1 MMLDWPTFVLQR
13 RINRPL
19 AAVEQVLCDPQLL
32 RAGTEL
38 DVGVDGKTVQLDGPF
53 GVTFP
58 PFGLDGASWWAP
70 MSVHTR
76 RGRTAMRFEVEIN
89 AWDACST
96 ELLVRPHARHP
107 YRWGGRR
114 LSEYFRVAHSTAD
127 MFTHLLASQ
136 SVTLRPCFDSSTSAD
151 APRSST
157 TQRGTTSPSFPVT
170 PASRTR

>member
-19 AAVEQVLCDPQLL
+19 GAVEQVLCDPHLL
-32 RAGTEL
+32 RSGSEL
-38 DVGVDGKTVQLDGPF
+38 DLGSDGMYAHLDGPF

-70 MSVHTR
+70 VSVHTR
-76 RGRTAMRFEVEIN
+76 RGRTAMRFELEVN

-96 ELLVRPHARHP
+96 ELLVRPRARHP
-107 YRWGGRR
+107 YRWSGRR
-114 LSEYFRVAHSTAD
+114 LSEYFRVAHNTAD

-136 SVTLRPCFDSSTSAD
+136 SVTLRPCFDSSTSRD
-151 APRSST
+151 APRSRT
-157 TQRGTTSPSFPVT
+157 TARGTTSPNFPAT
-170 PASRTR
+170 QGSRTR